1 MNKTPTA
8 NLKVAAC
15 GLLLCITAL
24 LGLPANSLAATG
36 LDRVVALV
44 NGDPI
49 LASDLNQ
56 RLLFLRAGNQAG
68 REPGADALVRQ
79 ALDELILEQLQL
91 QYAKERDLSVP
102 QEVLDQALE
111 SIARR
116 NNLNPAQFGQALQ
129 QQGLSLGILREQTR
143 RKLLTDL
150 LRKNIIESGSRI
162 SNRQVSEL
170 VAQEGSRLAA
180 DTRYQLQ
187 HAMIKAP
194 NGASVQAINQARQ
207 QAYTLRQRVLRGEDF
222 DQITAADSAP
232 AWQEAAAL
240 PVAARRALALLQPGE
255 VSDVVRDA
263 RGFHFY
269 RLLARQGGEQVLGTA
284 YHVRHLLVATGKA
297 LGDAEAEA
305 KIRDLYRQLQQGADF
320 ATLARANSDDPG
332 SAANGGDLDWVN
344 TGRMVAPFEQVMIS
358 QPLQTVSQ
366 PFQTRYGWHILEVL
380 EQKNVDRRD
389 EELRAQASNQLSER
403 RGQELYLAW
412 LQSLRN
418 SAHIDYRL
426 PQAQESTQLQ

>member
-1 MNKTPTA
+1 MNKTRTIH
-8 NLKVAAC
+8 LKTAAC
-15 GLLLCITAL
+15 CLLLATL
-24 LGLPANSLAATG
+24 LGLPAHSFAATG

-44 NGDPI
+44 NGEPL

-56 RLLFLRAGNQAG
+56 RILFLRATSKAASELGPETLA
-68 REPGADALVRQ
+68 REALDAL
-79 ALDELILEQLQL
+79 IMEQLQL
-91 QYAKERDLSVP
+91 QYAKARDLSVP
-102 QEVLDQALE
+102 PEVLEQALE

-116 NNLNPAQFGQALQ
+116 NNLSPDRFGQALQ
-129 QQGLSLGILREQTR
+129 QQGLSLAILREQTR

-150 LRKNIIESGSRI
+150 LRKNITESGSRVSNREI
-162 SNRQVSEL
+162 SNLIQQESGKL
-170 VAQEGSRLAA
+170 AQG
-180 DTRYQLQ
+180 TRYRLQ
-187 HAMIKAP
+187 QAMIKAP
-194 NGASVQAINQARQ
+194 NGSPVQAVNQARQ
-207 QAYTLRQRVLRGEDF
+207 QAYALRQRVLHGEDF
-222 DQITAADSAP
+222 ARITNTGDTP
-232 AWQEAAAL
+232 EWQEADAL

-255 VSDVVRDA
+255 VSEVVRDA
-263 RGFHFY
+263 QGFHFY
-269 RLLARQGGEQVLGTA
+269 KLLERQGGEQTLTPS
-284 YHVRHLLVATGKA
+284 YHVRHILVATGKA
-297 LGDAEAEA
+297 PGDAGAEA

-320 ATLARANSDDPG
+320 ATLARTHSDDPG
-332 SAANGGDLDWVN
+332 SAAKDGDLGWTVR
-344 TGRMVAPFEQVMIS
+344 GQMVAPFEQVMVS

-389 EELRAQASNQLSER
+389 EQLRTQVSSQLSER